1 MTIKVKVVQIGNS
14 LGVTLPKEALAALK
28 VGKGD
33 TLILTEAPDGIRFTT
48 YDPETSRQLEA
59 MRTVM
64 KKRRH
69 ALRELAK

>member
-1 MTIKVKVVQIGNS
+1 MNIKVKVVQIGNS

-28 VGKGD
+28 VEKGD
-33 TLILTEAPDGIRFTT
+33 TLILTEAPDGIRFTA

-59 MRTVM
+59 MRSVM